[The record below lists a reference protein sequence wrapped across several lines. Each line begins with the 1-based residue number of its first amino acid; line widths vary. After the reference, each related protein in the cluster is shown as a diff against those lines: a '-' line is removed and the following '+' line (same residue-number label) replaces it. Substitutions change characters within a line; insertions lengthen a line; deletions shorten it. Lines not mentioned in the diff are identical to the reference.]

1 MALVPAK
8 CTQCGASI
16 EVDKTQEAGICPSC
30 GTAFIT
36 EKVIKNYNT
45 FNVDNSVNIY
55 LGGKGDSKKEERND
69 AIRGLIV
76 SLDYTDKVD
85 SYKRIKKI
93 LDKYPGSAEAHY
105 SCALAIAELM
115 TRDMT
120 KDTYFGEMPDY
131 EMYLDEVDG
140 KDVYIKISYPIGL
153 IDKAK
158 KLAKNEK
165 EKLEVLQA
173 EQEFYQ
179 IITCKLHKLYLGTSK
194 ADESKSPETAQNI
207 VKEANERM
215 DENPSKKIKFD
226 PFFWFLNP
234 CGKYSF
240 EFINLF
246 NDIAIILIP
255 FFIVAMCIPVAREWL
270 LARWFLF
277 GIIALVCLFGL
288 YMFFSCL
295 KDEISH
301 LMLHNSKALRNADA
315 EYAKDYNSI
324 IENVEFRED
333 KYWYA
338 LVLGVEGSV
347 KLYEVLRRL
356 EEDIKKKKLNVTDVD
371 WKFVYEQSY
380 CIMENRGLSWHDEK
394 ILDIIEENIK
404 KYNLE
409 KILPKKK

>member
-16 EVDKTQEAGICPSC
+16 EVDPSQEAGICRSC

-45 FNVDNSVNIY
+45 LNVDNSVNIY

-76 SLDYTDKVD
+76 SLDYTDEVD
-85 SYKRIKKI
+85 TYERIEKI
-93 LDKYPGSAEAHY
+93 LNKYPGSAEAHY

-115 TRDMT
+115 TRNIT

-131 EMYLDEVDG
+131 EMYLGEVKG
-140 KDVYIKISYPIGL
+140 KDVYINISYPIGL

-165 EKLEVLQA
+165 EKQAVLQA

-179 IITCKLHKLYLGTSK
+179 KITCKLHRLYLGTSK
-194 ADESKSPETAQNI
+194 ADESKSPETAENI
-207 VKEANERM
+207 VKEANKRM
-215 DENPSKKIKFD
+215 DETPSKKIKFD

-234 CGKYSF
+234 FGKYSF

-246 NDIAIILIP
+246 NDISVILIP
-255 FFIVAMCIPVAREWL
+255 FFIVAMCIPIVREWL

-288 YMFFSCL
+288 FMFFSSL

-301 LMLHNSKALRNADA
+301 LMLHNSKYLINEEV

-324 IENVEFRED
+324 IKNVEFTTD
-333 KYWYA
+333 SYWYA
-338 LVLGVEGSV
+338 LVLGVEGSI
-347 KLYEVLRRL
+347 KLYEVLSRL
-356 EEDIKKKKLNVTDVD
+356 NEDIKKKKVKAENVD
-371 WKFVYEQSY
+371 WVFVYDKSY
-380 CIMENRGLSWHDEK
+380 EIMKNRDLSFHDDK
-394 ILDIIEENIK
+394 ILDIIEKNIK

-409 KILPKKK
+409 KKFPKKK